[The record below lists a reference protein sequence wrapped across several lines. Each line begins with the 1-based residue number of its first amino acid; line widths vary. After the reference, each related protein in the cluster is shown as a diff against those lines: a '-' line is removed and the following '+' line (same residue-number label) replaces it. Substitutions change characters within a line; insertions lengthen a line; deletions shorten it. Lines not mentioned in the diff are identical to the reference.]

1 MAVLCILGHHPSCFH
16 ALEEDPHS
24 VLWEEIVDTFLV
36 DHTEPGFR
44 MEVVVDLATCCYC
57 NQPEVASENAVQ
69 VAHYT
74 LLAET
79 VDHHMEILVENHRM
93 EAVHHYQSS
102 FAAWLKLEPPFSP
115 RLKQNSA
122 RNHHCE
128 SGLTATA
135 TESVSY
141 WVQSKFSLHH
151 HFWG

>member
-1 MAVLCILGHHPSCFH
+1 
-16 ALEEDPHS
+16 
-24 VLWEEIVDTFLV
+24 
-36 DHTEPGFR
+36 

-79 VDHHMEILVENHRM
+79 VDHHMEILVDNLRM
-93 EAVHHYQSS
+93 EAVLHYQSS
-102 FAAWLKLEPPFSP
+102 FAAWLRLEPPFSP

-122 RNHHCE
+122 RNHYGE
-128 SGLTATA
+128 NGLTATA

-141 WVQSKFSLHH
+141 WESSSLHH